1 MEFTELADYPLPA
14 GTVIEWTPMT
24 TATNVW
30 VTDDRALSHLH
41 EEHCVRSGGSVGG
54 ESSWL
59 GTIFKIP
66 LPFDQGAV
74 RTTLRRWM
82 ARHDAFRTTAATDDA
97 RQNRF
102 VRYTCRADEV
112 QVAAR
117 HVGHL
122 RSGTRV
128 YQHLAEFFGTRLSPT
143 EWPHCLVATVSDTG
157 TTDEAGFLLV
167 FGADHSVMDAY
178 SMMLAI
184 SEIQRI
190 YRAALTAEPL
200 ELPEVGSY
208 IDFGA
213 DDRAVGSTMTADHPA
228 VHHWQRYLR
237 REGGRFPAF
246 PLPIAPRATQRPSSS
261 RRATRHRR
269 PLHRST
275 LHQSGLS
282 SWVLTA
288 QQADQLQARS
298 RAAGHSTQSA
308 VFAALAAA
316 HRVLIGSQPL
326 RCAMPVHTRH
336 APEHAHAM
344 GWYVGLLPLEIDHTG
359 ADTFDT
365 LLARTTAAIDSTKS
379 LARYPFPRIAA
390 LLDSTE
396 VPRFVVSYVD
406 VRFVPDAAL
415 WQQWGVR
422 PLRSGEQSD
431 DEVYLWIAR
440 SPGGIAV
447 SARFPSN
454 EVAAANVHR
463 FINTFTAMLSTV
475 TTQGTLVDRRTD
487 VAPAA
492 G

>member
-1 MEFTELADYPLPA
+1 M
-14 GTVIEWTPMT
+14 
-24 TATNVW
+24 
-30 VTDDRALSHLH
+30 SHLH
-41 EEHCVRSGGSVGG
+41 EEHCVRSVGSAGG

-59 GTIFKIP
+59 GTIFEIP
-66 LPFDQGAV
+66 LPFDEGAV
-74 RTTLRRWM
+74 RTTLRQWM
-82 ARHDAFRTTAATDDA
+82 ARHDAFRTTAAADEAADE
-97 RQNRF
+97 QF
-102 VRYTCRADEV
+102 LRYTCRADDV

-128 YQHLAEFFGTRLSPT
+128 YQHLSDFFGSRLSPT
-143 EWPHCLVATVSDTG
+143 EWPHCLVATVSDTDSTEG
-157 TTDEAGFLLV
+157 PGFLLV

-190 YRAALTAEPL
+190 YRCEITGASA

-213 DDRAVGSTMTADHPA
+213 DDRAVGSAMTADHPA
-228 VHHWQRYLR
+228 VRHWGQYLR

-246 PLPIAPRATQRPSSS
+246 PLPITPRAATDYSTTGRDSS
-261 RRATRHRR
+261 HRR
-269 PLHRST
+269 TPPRST

-288 QQADQLQARS
+288 QQAEQLQTRS

-308 VFAALAAA
+308 VFAALAAT
-316 HRVLIGSQPL
+316 HRVLVGARPL

-336 APEHAHAM
+336 TPEHAHAM
-344 GWYVGLLPLEIDHTG
+344 GWYVGLLPLEIDHAG
-359 ADTFDT
+359 ADSVDE
-365 LLARTTAAIDSTKS
+365 LLARTTVAINSMKS
-379 LARYPFPRIAA
+379 LARFPFPRIAA

-406 VRFVPDAAL
+406 VRFVPDAAQ

-463 FINTFTAMLSTV
+463 FISTFTAMLSTV
-475 TTQGTLVDRRTD
+475 AEDGTLVDRRTD
-487 VAPAA
+487 VAAAA

>member
-14 GTVIEWTPMT
+14 GTVTEWIPVTS
-24 TATNVW
+24 ATNVW
-30 VTDDRALSHLH
+30 VSDDRALSHLH
-41 EEHCVRSGGSVGG
+41 EEHCLRSGGSAGG

-59 GTIFKIP
+59 GTIFEIL
-66 LPFDQGAV
+66 LPFDERAV

-82 ARHDAFRTTAATDDA
+82 ARHDAFRTTAVTDA
-97 RQNRF
+97 RQSRF

-112 QVAAR
+112 RVTAR

-128 YQHLAEFFGTRLSPT
+128 YQHLSDFFGTRLSPT
-143 EWPHCLVATVSDTG
+143 EWPHCLVATVSDSGATG
-157 TTDEAGFLLV
+157 GPGFLLV

-190 YRAALTAEPL
+190 YRTVLTEAPL

-213 DDRAVGSTMTADHPA
+213 DDRAVGSAMTVDHPA
-228 VHHWQRYLR
+228 VQHWQRYLR
-237 REGGRFPAF
+237 HGGGRFPAF
-246 PLPIAPRATQRPSSS
+246 PLPIAPRAAERPGNSGRGAS
-261 RRATRHRR
+261 RRRPAHRG
-269 PLHRST
+269 T

-288 QQADQLQARS
+288 RQAEQLQARS

-316 HRVLIGSQPL
+316 HRVLIGPQPL

-344 GWYVGLLPLEIDHTG
+344 GWYVGLLPLEIDPTG
-359 ADTFDT
+359 AETLDT
-365 LLARTTAAIDSTKS
+365 LLARTTAAIDATKS

-390 LLDSTE
+390 LLGSTA

-406 VRFVPDAAL
+406 VRFVPDAAQ

-475 TTQGTLVDRRTD
+475 ATRGALADRRTD